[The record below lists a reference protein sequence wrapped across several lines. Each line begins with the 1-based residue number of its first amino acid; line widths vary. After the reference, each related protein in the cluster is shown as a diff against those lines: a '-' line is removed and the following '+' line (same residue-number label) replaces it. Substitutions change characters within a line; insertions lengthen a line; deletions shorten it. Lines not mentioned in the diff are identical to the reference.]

1 VALLSFIGYT
11 LMEMRYF
18 LESWIPGDGAAMLET
33 LVILLIVA
41 GWLKALLVSAAGKR
55 SGFIALLAF
64 SLFATLIGLYDLQ
77 YLLNTPMPWPE
88 QLMVLAMLGSG
99 VISGALLALH
109 IGRPRP
115 SH

>member
-1 VALLSFIGYT
+1 
-11 LMEMRYF
+11 
-18 LESWIPGDGAAMLET
+18 
-33 LVILLIVA
+33 LIVA

-88 QLMVLAMLGSG
+88 QVMVLAMLAAGA
-99 VISGALLALH
+99 ISAAVLGLH
-109 IGRPRP
+109 IGMPRP
-115 SH
+115 SL